1 MQRPTSLSPRRRTVT
16 AWLALS
22 LLLTFFFST
31 VFASSAPADT
41 EDAAPT
47 TVWSLTPAPQEDDE
61 DRVSFRFD
69 VPPGDSVED
78 AVELT
83 NFSAQEA
90 TFTLQAADGVVSES
104 GTFDILR
111 PGEENEAAGQWIEL
125 DQQEVTVPADES
137 VTVPFTL
144 TVPENA
150 TPGDQ
155 PAGIAASVSTDEGD
169 DVSMVS
175 RVGARIHLRVD
186 GDIMPTLAV
195 EDLDVQYSQNWNP
208 FAPGTATVS
217 WTVRNTGN
225 VRLGAQ
231 QALSSSAL
239 FGLATVEESVEP
251 IREILPG
258 GEAQLQ
264 VEQEVLPL
272 FVLNSTVSLEP
283 SVVGDDEVDAELS
296 TATGGVTAAAIP
308 IPQLI
313 IVVLVGVLVWWL
325 VTRKKRQ
332 SRKFDAAVAAAAA
345 ERSTSS
351 GDSDAEEDESGS
363 ESSSDDAEDTDHT
376 GAAAKQRSGRRAGGS
391 RARRNGAD

>member
-1 MQRPTSLSPRRRTVT
+1 MQSPTHLFPRRRTVT

-22 LLLTFFFST
+22 LLLTFFLST

-69 VPPGDSVED
+69 VPPGDSVDD

-83 NFSAQEA
+83 NFSAQEV

-169 DVSMVS
+169 DVSMES

-231 QALSSSAL
+231 QALSSSGL
-239 FGLATVEESVEP
+239 FGLATAEESVEP

-272 FVLNSTVSLEP
+272 FVLNSTLSLEP

-296 TATGGVTAAAIP
+296 AATGGVTAAAIP

-332 SRKFDAAVAAAAA
+332 SKKFDAAVAAAAA

-351 GDSDAEEDESGS
+351 GDSDAEEDKSGEKS
-363 ESSSDDAEDTDHT
+363 TFDGAEDADHT
-376 GAAAKQRSGRRAGGS
+376 GADARQRSGRRAGGS

>member
-1 MQRPTSLSPRRRTVT
+1 MQRHLPLPTHRRTVT
-16 AWLALS
+16 ACLALC
-22 LLLTFFFST
+22 LLLTFLFST
-31 VFASSAPADT
+31 VFVSSAAADT
-41 EDAAPT
+41 EDTAPT
-47 TVWSLTPAPQEDDE
+47 TVWSLTPAPQEDE
-61 DRVSFRFD
+61 EERVSFRFD

-83 NFSAQEA
+83 NFSAQEV

-125 DQQEVTVPADES
+125 DQQEVTVGADES
-137 VTVPFTL
+137 VSVPFTL

-155 PAGIAASVSTDEGD
+155 PAGIAASVSADEGD

-175 RVGARIHLRVD
+175 RVGTRIHLRVD
-186 GDIMPTLAV
+186 GDVMPTLTV

-225 VRLGAQ
+225 VRLGAE
-231 QALSSSAL
+231 QALSSSGL
-239 FGLATVEESVEP
+239 FGLATAEEAVEP

-258 GEAQLQ
+258 GEAQVQ

-272 FVLNSTVSLEP
+272 FVLNSTVHLEP
-283 SVVGDDEVDAELS
+283 NVVGEDEVDAELS

-313 IVVLVGVLVWWL
+313 IVVLAVVLIWWL

-332 SRKFDAAVAAAAA
+332 SKKFDAAVAAAAA
-345 ERSTSS
+345 EHS
-351 GDSDAEEDESGS
+351 ESGS
-363 ESSSDDAEDTDHT
+363 SAASEVDGDDSGDESTSADSEHIEADD
-376 GAAAKQRSGRRAGGS
+376 KQRSGRRASGS